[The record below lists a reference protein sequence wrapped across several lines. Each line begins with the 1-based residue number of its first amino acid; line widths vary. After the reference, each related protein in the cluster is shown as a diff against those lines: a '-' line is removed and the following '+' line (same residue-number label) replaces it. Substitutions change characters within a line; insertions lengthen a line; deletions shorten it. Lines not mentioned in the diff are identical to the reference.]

1 MNKFEGF
8 IDEVLFMA
16 KSAADVASKKTG
28 EVVEIGRLHYQI
40 KQAQWDLEKAYAKL
54 GAIAYQSKRG
64 EEDLAEALDLAM
76 KEIDD
81 LKKKSAEMEEALLAY
96 KKVKK
101 CEKCGQENESNAF
114 YCIKCGAPLDPPEP
128 VEAEEKAEAPTE
140 SL

>member
-16 KSAADVASKKTG
+16 KNAADVASKKTG
-28 EVVEIGRLHYQI
+28 EVVEIGRLRYQI
-40 KQAQWDLEKAYAKL
+40 KQAEWDLEKAYAKL

-64 EEDLAEALDLAM
+64 DEDLGEALDLALQ
-76 KEIDD
+76 EIDD

-101 CEKCGQENESNAF
+101 CEKCGQENESNAL

-128 VEAEEKAEAPTE
+128 VEEEEKAATAPE

>member
-40 KQAQWDLEKAYAKL
+40 KQAEWDLEKAYAKL
-54 GAIAYQSKRG
+54 GAIAYESRRG
-64 EEDLAEALDLAM
+64 GEDLGEALDLAM
-76 KEIDD
+76 EEIDS
-81 LKKKSAEMEEALLAY
+81 LKKRSVEMEEALRVY

-101 CEKCGQENESNAF
+101 CEKCGQENESNAL
-114 YCIKCGAPLDPPEP
+114 YCIKCGAPLGPPET
-128 VEAEEKAEAPTE
+128 VAEEDTPAE
-140 SL
+140 SI